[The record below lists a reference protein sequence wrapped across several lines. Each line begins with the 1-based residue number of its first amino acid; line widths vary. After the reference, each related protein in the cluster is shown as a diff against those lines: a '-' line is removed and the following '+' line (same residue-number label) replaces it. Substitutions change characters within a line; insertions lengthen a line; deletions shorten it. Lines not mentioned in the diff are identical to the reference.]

1 MSYIERDVALN
12 AIQNLPSVCGCSA
25 IDRDEAENAIM
36 TLPAADVVEVVRCK
50 DCKHRHEPTRC
61 ALWYGMLGDTEYF
74 LERGEDFY
82 CPWGE
87 RRERTNK

>member
-36 TLPAADVVEVVRCK
+36 TLPAADVVEV
-50 DCKHRHEPTRC
+50 RHGHWNRAGQDSASC
-61 ALWYGMLGDTEYF
+61 SLCGKVNDNCLNNNF
-74 LERGEDFY
+74 
-82 CPWGE
+82 CPNCGAKMDGK
-87 RRERTNK
+87 RR